1 MPTKLHAKHIEG
13 LLEVYEDMAEVLL
26 ALEIFFTKDSQVE
39 DLLCG
44 APSCSEACVF
54 FSNYRLRFRLLS
66 AQYDLHHHFAWVAD
80 RSVVLILLHVAF
92 LEKCVDQELIHHTSQ
107 ERQPAAVPELPNDR
121 PHQSLKQSH
130 AEDHTEEIEA
140 TSGEAHH

>member
-1 MPTKLHAKHIEG
+1 MRNPVEG

-92 LEKCVDQELIHHTSQ
+92 LEKCVDQELGPQGWPFSC
-107 ERQPAAVPELPNDR
+107 LPDLVADYRKNSCYFFSTCLD
-121 PHQSLKQSH
+121 QFCLDVVNSS
-130 AEDHTEEIEA
+130 
-140 TSGEAHH
+140 